1 MQRRCFP
8 PSPPASGPTPTGCDK
23 ITRRAEFPFHHRANH
38 LQVSSH
44 PVSEEG
50 ALAIVT
56 ERWDGMRWTRR
67 HRARDGIAGRDKL
80 RERFRGRADGRCRG
94 VRRSRVVP
102 MPQWSA
108 SSLSE
113 ARKPNRAGVPVSAR
127 RRRQESP
134 ILREERDIG
143 RKAIAQ
149 GMSDRLR
156 CPVCSCA
163 IFFSTLCTRD
173 RGCSVH
179 PAFPAPSFFRG
190 TPKRK
195 PRAPAAARTRTCIC
209 CLKSETRS
217 NACPPP
223 YSRTEIP
230 RPCASG
236 FPRCLP

>member
-1 MQRRCFP
+1 MFL
-8 PSPPASGPTPTGCDK
+8 ASRPGSVPNPTACDK
-23 ITRRAEFPFHHRANH
+23 LTRRAEFPFHPWANH
-38 LQVSSH
+38 LQESSH
-44 PVSEEG
+44 PVPEEG

-80 RERFRGRADGRCRG
+80 RERFPGRADERCRG

-102 MPQWSA
+102 MPQWLA

-134 ILREERDIG
+134 ILREERDIS

-163 IFFSTLCTRD
+163 IFFRPFA
-173 RGCSVH
+173 H
-179 PAFPAPSFFRG
+179 G
-190 TPKRK
+190 T
-195 PRAPAAARTRTCIC
+195 AGAARIRHS
-209 CLKSETRS
+209 LLPRS
-217 NACPPP
+217 FEGQRNANLGRLPPRERGP
-223 YSRTEIP
+223 VS
-230 RPCASG
+230 AA
-236 FPRCLP
+236 